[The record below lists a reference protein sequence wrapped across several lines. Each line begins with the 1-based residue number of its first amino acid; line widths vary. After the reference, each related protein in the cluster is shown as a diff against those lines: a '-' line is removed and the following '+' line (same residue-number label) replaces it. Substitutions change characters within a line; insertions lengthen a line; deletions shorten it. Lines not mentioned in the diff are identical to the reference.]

1 MVRRGSTVRVRQ
13 RALQKP
19 RKAGLIRSGALAWS
33 TTCDGYGALYG
44 AFRSRRASVRSQKRP
59 HWARRRSFHRD
70 VLRGLPHRA
79 GDFGVAVVCW
89 LIRSP
94 PDERDGHGRL
104 DRARVVRAL
113 RRHVGRDDGGDDAAW
128 RSASRP
134 AVRRRQ
140 RSRRRVAP
148 LSGLVPRRLGTVRAR
163 RLRPLPA
170 ARRVCR
176 GRSNNRGLRLRAHA
190 AEARMPASLP
200 RQRPFFRFGMFCVGS
215 SVGLMLVLV
224 ALEPMSVMAGRG
236 RRHRARPEAPA
247 AASRHR
253 RAVGPRDRGLGIAT
267 VL

>member
-1 MVRRGSTVRVRQ
+1 MEPSGREEP
-13 RALQKP
+13 L
-19 RKAGLIRSGALAWS
+19 SGAKNGHIGR
-33 TTCDGYGALYG
+33 DDV
-44 AFRSRRASVRSQKRP
+44 AFTATSCADCHTEP
-59 HWARRRSFHRD
+59 
-70 VLRGLPHRA
+70 

-148 LSGLVPRRLGTVRAR
+148 LRGLVPRRLGTVRAR

-190 AEARMPASLP
+190 AEAGVPASLP

-224 ALEPMSVMAGRG
+224 ALEPMSVIWVAVV
-236 RRHRARPEAPA
+236 RRHRARPELLPPRA
-247 AASRHR
+247 AIDVPLA
-253 RAVGPRDRGLGIAT
+253 LGI
-267 VL
+267 VGSESQLSSDDGKERSR

>member
-1 MVRRGSTVRVRQ
+1 MEPSGREEP
-13 RALQKP
+13 L
-19 RKAGLIRSGALAWS
+19 SGAKNGHIGR
-33 TTCDGYGALYG
+33 DDV
-44 AFRSRRASVRSQKRP
+44 AFTATSCAECHTEP
-59 HWARRRSFHRD
+59 
-70 VLRGLPHRA
+70 

-190 AEARMPASLP
+190 AEARVPASLP

-224 ALEPMSVMAGRG
+224 ALEPMSVIWVAVVGG
-236 RRHRARPEAPA
+236 IVLAQKLPA

-253 RAVGPRDRGLGIAT
+253 RAVGPRIVGSESQLSSDDGKERSR
-267 VL
+267 